1 MKIDL
6 YILVDLIKLFKNY
19 ILLLYNI
26 YLLSYLFCCS
36 VYVYYVS
43 FFRCI
48 YDLFFYF
55 SVILYIV

>member
-19 ILLLYNI
+19 LLLLYNI
-26 YLLSYLFCCS
+26 YLLSYFCCS

-43 FFRCI
+43 FFSCS
-48 YDLFFYF
+48 YDLFFYLN
-55 SVILYIV
+55 VILYIV